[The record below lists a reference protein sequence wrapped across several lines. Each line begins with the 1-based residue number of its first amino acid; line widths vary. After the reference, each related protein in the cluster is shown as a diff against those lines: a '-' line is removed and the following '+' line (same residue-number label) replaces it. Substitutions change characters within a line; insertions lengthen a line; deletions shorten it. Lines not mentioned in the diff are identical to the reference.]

1 MKNRKEIIIA
11 LKIIV
16 SVITAVLGMMNSDII
31 ETSEEDKE

>member
-16 SVITAVLGMMNSDII
+16 SVITAVLGMMNTEVV
-31 ETSEEDKE
+31 ETSEEDKQ